1 MLLQFHISHKAAI
14 VSSASATLRAVFNR
28 LTVNFGCLGEVAV
41 AIDPLTGASILQMP
55 RYKRPLAATAFSTV
69 AAFALASC
77 AAEPPVKP
85 AKPGLTMIVDDAVV
99 SQDKLAAVIA
109 PMFDN
114 PALSETRAIVIMQ
127 GGRVVAERYA
137 PGYGP
142 DTRLISWSMAKSVTA
157 TLIGLMIADGR
168 LALDEPAPVPEW
180 QSRGDP
186 RSKIT
191 LRHLL
196 HMASGLDHTE
206 GLEPDSDIEIQE
218 ADTTRMLFLDG
229 RENTALYAE
238 SRTMEAKPAERFE
251 YSSATSII
259 LADIMTRS
267 LTDSKDPVVRRD
279 AMLEYARGRLFE
291 PLGMANAFP
300 EFDRHGTMLG
310 GSVIHAT
317 ARDWA
322 KFGEFLRNN
331 GSVRG
336 AQLLPT
342 SWTRFMKA
350 PSPTDNSYG
359 GHIWLNR
366 RREGGR
372 DQVLFPDK
380 GPRDVFSALGHLGQF
395 VLVSPQHRLTVV
407 RLGKTNDGDLDPVS
421 DHLAKIVALFP
432 KV

>member
-1 MLLQFHISHKAAI
+1 
-14 VSSASATLRAVFNR
+14 
-28 LTVNFGCLGEVAV
+28 
-41 AIDPLTGASILQMP
+41 MP
-55 RYKRPLAATAFSTV
+55 RYKRPIVATAFSTV

-77 AAEPPVKP
+77 AAEPPAKP
-85 AKPGLTMIVDDAVV
+85 AKPGLTIIADDAVV
-99 SQDKLAAVIA
+99 SQDKLAAVVA
-109 PMFDN
+109 PMFDD

-127 GGRVVAERYA
+127 GGRVIAERYA

-186 RSKIT
+186 RAKIT

-238 SRTMEAKPAERFE
+238 SRTMEANPAERFE

-267 LTDSKDPVVRRD
+267 LTDSKDPEVRRD

-291 PLGMANAFP
+291 PLGMASAFP

-310 GSVIHAT
+310 GSIIHAT

-366 RREGGR
+366 RRESGR

-380 GPRDVFSALGHLGQF
+380 GPSDVFSAIGHLGQF
-395 VLVSPQHRLTVV
+395 VLVSPRHKLTVV

-432 KV
+432 

>member
-1 MLLQFHISHKAAI
+1 
-14 VSSASATLRAVFNR
+14 
-28 LTVNFGCLGEVAV
+28 
-41 AIDPLTGASILQMP
+41 MP
-55 RYKRPLAATAFSTV
+55 RYKSPIAATAFSTIAV
-69 AAFALASC
+69 FALISC
-77 AAEPPVKP
+77 GAEPPAKPVKP
-85 AKPGLTMIVDDAVV
+85 GPTMIVDDAAINRNA
-99 SQDKLAAVIA
+99 LAAAIT
-109 PMFDN
+109 PMFED
-114 PALSETRAIVIMQ
+114 PAMAQTRALVIMH

-157 TLIGLMIADGR
+157 VLLGLMIADGR

-180 QSRGDP
+180 HNPGDP
-186 RSKIT
+186 RAKIT

-196 HMASGLDHTE
+196 HMSSGLDHTE
-206 GLEPDSDIEIQE
+206 VAEGDVEIFD
-218 ADTTRMLFLDG
+218 ADTPRMLFLDG
-229 RENTALYAE
+229 RENVARYAE
-238 SRTMEAKPAERFE
+238 SRMLEAKPGEKYE
-251 YSSATSII
+251 YSTPTSHI

-267 LTDSKDPVVRRD
+267 LTDSKDPVVRRN
-279 AMLEYARGRLFE
+279 AMLEYAQGRLFD
-291 PLGMANAFP
+291 PLGMASAFP
-300 EFDRHGTMLG
+300 EFDRNGTMLG

-342 SWTRFMKA
+342 SWVRFMRT
-350 PSPTDNSYG
+350 PSPTDSSYG

-366 RREGGR
+366 KRNEGR

-395 VLVSPQHRLTVV
+395 VLVSPRQKLTVV
-407 RLGKTNDGDLDPVS
+407 RLGDTVDGELDPVN
-421 DHLAKIVALFP
+421 DQLAKILAAFP
-432 KV
+432 KN